1 MISTFDSLHHRRL
14 RAEMRTHA
22 LQAREEMAEQR
33 EMGGRFSQ
41 RCNRIAFYIQL
52 ACDYRRMANN
62 WRAVP

>member
-1 MISTFDSLHHRRL
+1 
-14 RAEMRTHA
+14 
-22 LQAREEMAEQR
+22 MAEQR